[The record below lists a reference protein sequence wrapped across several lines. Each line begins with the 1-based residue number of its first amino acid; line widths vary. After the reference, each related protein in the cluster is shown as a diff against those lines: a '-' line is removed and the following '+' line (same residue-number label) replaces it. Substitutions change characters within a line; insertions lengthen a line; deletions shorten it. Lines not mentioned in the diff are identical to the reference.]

1 MPQEPTTTIDLAD
14 VRMTAGEFHVVSV
27 KISPGWV
34 RSRMTRA
41 SGGSPAILLARF

>member
-14 VRMTAGEFHVVSV
+14 VRTTAGEFHAVGVE
-27 KISPGWV
+27 ISPGWV
-34 RSRMTRA
+34 RSRMIPA